1 MIDAHLILTAGDKA
15 AGFTPKEREQ
25 ALAIAFVALRAHGFV
40 VCGWFGADQTRITR
54 GHARGNLFYLCE
66 GTPTGKEDPRCML
79 RIEQGTLT
87 LRFTLL
93 ESVDALG
100 SV

>member
-1 MIDAHLILTAGDKA
+1 MIDAHLILTAADKA

-40 VCGWFGADQTRITR
+40 VLGQLGTDRSLITH

-66 GTPTGKEDPRCML
+66 GAPAGKEDPRCML

>member
-1 MIDAHLILTAGDKA
+1 MIDAHLILTAADKA

-40 VCGWFGADQTRITR
+40 VCGWLGTDRSLITP
-54 GHARGNLFYLCE
+54 RGNLFYLCE
-66 GTPTGKEDPRCML
+66 GAPAGKEDPRCML